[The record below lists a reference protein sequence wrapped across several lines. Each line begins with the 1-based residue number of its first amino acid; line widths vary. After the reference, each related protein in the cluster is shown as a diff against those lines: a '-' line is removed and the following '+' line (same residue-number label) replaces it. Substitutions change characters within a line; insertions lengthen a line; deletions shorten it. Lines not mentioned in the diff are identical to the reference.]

1 MTSVCHTFYFSDS
14 SLDSLYKTMLSKPL
28 STRVVRYVHTL
39 VHGMLKQAVKW
50 GKLPRNVAEAATPP
64 SLITKQM
71 KVWTPKDAVRFL
83 EFTALDRLRAA
94 WYLALFAGLRRAEL
108 LGLRW
113 EDVNLETA
121 ELSVNQGLVEV
132 KTKGSKSRLELSA
145 PKTLAGRRTISI
157 SADTVGILQAHLEQQ
172 SKEREQC
179 GDHWQETGLVFTSS
193 LGTPVNPRNLA
204 RSYKRLI
211 RLAKVPDIRLHDLRH
226 ISASLAV
233 ARGDSPKVVS
243 ERLGHTNV
251 AFTLNTYVKTFANQR
266 REAALGMADLFPR
279 VEGVAP
285 N

>member
-1 MTSVCHTFYFSDS
+1 
-14 SLDSLYKTMLSKPL
+14 
-28 STRVVRYVHTL
+28 
-39 VHGMLKQAVKW
+39 VKW

-64 SLITKQM
+64 SLITQKM

-113 EDVNLETA
+113 QDVDLEKA
-121 ELSVNQGLVEV
+121 EVTINQGMVEV
-132 KTKGSKSRLELSA
+132 KTKGSKSHLEFSA
-145 PKTLAGRRTISI
+145 PKTLASKRTIAI
-157 SADTVGILQAHLEQQ
+157 TADTVGVLQEHFEQQ
-172 SKEREQC
+172 NKEREQC
-179 GDHWQETGLVFTSS
+179 GDHWQETGLVLTSS
-193 LGTPVNPRNLA
+193 LGTPVNPANLA

-211 RLAKVPDIRLHDLRH
+211 RLAGVPDIRLHDLRH
-226 ISASLAV
+226 TSASLAV
-233 ARGDSPKVVS
+233 ARGDNPKVVS

-279 VEGVAP
+279 VEGTAP